1 MSNSQTIKYKCPYCQ
16 KEFDIEIYNTVN
28 VRQDPD
34 LKDRCKSGDI
44 FQHSCP
50 HCHSDFM
57 IQNPLLYEDQDHQFV
72 ILVSSE
78 DTGSQLKT
86 FAEPLVKKGYTL
98 RRCST
103 VKEFVEK
110 IQIFED
116 GANDIAVELAKYD
129 SFIDFLDSRKGDPK
143 KVTSIDYVYTKDDVM
158 KIDIRIEDR
167 GMSFLI
173 PVSGLN
179 EELEADKELFEVD
192 ELTFPCINSEWMI
205 SLFTKQE
212 DESHNFTN

>member
-16 KEFDIEIYNTVN
+16 KEFEIEIYHTVN
-28 VRQDPD
+28 TRQDPD

-78 DTGSQLKT
+78 DAGSQFQS
-86 FAEPLVKKGYTL
+86 FAQPLVKKGYKL
-98 RRCST
+98 RRCAT

-129 SFIDFLDSRKGDPK
+129 SFIDFLESRKGDPK
-143 KVTSIDYVYTKDDVM
+143 QVTSIDYVYTKDDVM

-179 EELEADKELFEVD
+179 EELDSNKELFAVD
-192 ELTFPCINSEWMI
+192 ELSFPCVNSEWMI
-205 SLFTKQE
+205 SLFTKQ